1 MAKTNHD
8 GLTSLE
14 VADRVARGEIN
25 RVQRSD
31 RADYLD
37 IAARNL
43 FTLFNALVV
52 PAAVALFFLGESRG
66 AAAVSGMAV
75 TNTVLGLIQEIRAK
89 RHLDRLALL
98 AETRVHVLRDG
109 VVAEIAS
116 GDVVRG
122 DVVLLATGDP
132 VVADGELCEA
142 RYLEIDEA
150 LLTGESDPVPR
161 HAGERVQSGSF
172 AVAGEGRYIAD
183 GVGADSY
190 AQRTTLE
197 ARRYQLAL
205 SPLQQSIDGLI
216 RVLTVTAVVLCL
228 IYVILWRVR
237 EFPLTDLVQMIAATI
252 TSMVPQGLVLMTTLA
267 FVLGAVRMAARGAIV
282 QRLSAVETMA
292 AIDTLCLDKTGTLT
306 TNNLRL
312 ERLHVVA
319 ADLDDAAIRS
329 RLALFASAS
338 LDGGNKS
345 CQALRAALGEAN
357 AELLDQLPFKSQNR
371 YSAVRVR
378 RDGRV
383 STFVLGAPES
393 LQSFLGQDRVAA
405 LEAVRIELLKTGYR
419 LLLFTE
425 TDDLRPLTGTLDG
438 LSVRP
443 LAFVALSDELR
454 PDAGA
459 VLHELSLQ
467 AIDFKILSGDNP
479 DTVRATVHP
488 LAVAND
494 LAALSEGPVVTGSE
508 LASSTEP
515 AKVIAA
521 CSVFGRVTPWQK
533 VEIVTALK
541 DAGRQVA
548 MIGDGVNDVLPI
560 KTAHLGIAMG
570 EGSRAAKT
578 VSGLVLT
585 TNRFDL
591 LPALLEEGRT
601 IVRNLRR
608 AGKLFLTKNAY
619 ILILIVG
626 ALAIFDLP
634 FPLLPQQVTL
644 LNFLTIG
651 GPVLLIMLD
660 RERAAVN
667 RSNFLG
673 DVGSFAIRTGVVIG
687 VVGLGLYWQ
696 ASRRYPYD
704 TQTQRTML
712 LTLLVLLGLLTLLR
726 VLRGGAWGGQPGDR
740 SLRFFAATAGV
751 VYLCVLYIRPT
762 AWFFDLAPL
771 SIDQWQLV
779 VAWALPAWGL
789 TLASDV
795 YVKRGRARLSLRA
808 DRGPRSL

>member
-1 MAKTNHD
+1 MSKTRES
-8 GLTSLE
+8 GLTSAE
-14 VADRVARGEIN
+14 VEARVARGEVN
-25 RVQRSD
+25 RVRRSD

-43 FTLFNALVV
+43 LTLFNALVL
-52 PAAVALFFLGESRG
+52 PAAVALFFLDEYRG

-75 TNTVLGLIQEIRAK
+75 TNTVLGLVQEIRAK
-89 RHLDRLALL
+89 WHLDRLALL
-98 AETRVHVLRDG
+98 AETRVRVLRDDAE
-109 VVAEIAS
+109 VEIAS

-122 DVVLLATGDP
+122 DLVLLCGGDP
-132 VVADGELCEA
+132 VVADGELREA
-142 RYLEIDEA
+142 RFLEVDEA
-150 LLTGESDPVPR
+150 LLTGESDPVAR
-161 HAGERVQSGSF
+161 HAGERVHSGSF
-172 AVAGEGRYIAD
+172 AVAGEGRYVAD

-190 AQRTTLE
+190 AQRAALE
-197 ARRYQLAL
+197 ARRYQRTV
-205 SPLQQSIDGLI
+205 SPLQQSIDRLI

-228 IYVILWRVR
+228 VYVVLWRIR
-237 EFPLTDLVQMIAATI
+237 GFPLTDLVQMIAATI

-267 FVLGAVRMAARGAIV
+267 FVLGAVRMATRGAIV

-312 ERLHVVA
+312 DRLHVVA
-319 ADLDDAAIRS
+319 TELGDAEIRQ

-338 LDGGNKS
+338 VDRQNKS
-345 CQALRAALGEAN
+345 CQALRVALGDVE

-383 STFVLGAPES
+383 FTLVLGAPES
-393 LQSFLGQDRVAA
+393 LEAFLDAGSSAA
-405 LEAVRIELLKTGYR
+405 LEATRSELLKTGLR

-425 TDDLRPLTGTLDG
+425 TEDPRPLSDSLEGFAL
-438 LSVRP
+438 RP

-459 VLHELSLQ
+459 VLHQLSRQ
-467 AIDFKILSGDNP
+467 AVAFKILSGDNP
-479 DTVRATVHP
+479 DTVRATVRP
-488 LAVAND
+488 LAIVND
-494 LAALSEGPVVTGSE
+494 LAGLAEGPVVTGSE
-508 LASSTEP
+508 LASAKEP

-521 CSVFGRVTPWQK
+521 CSVFGRVSPWQK

-560 KTAHLGIAMG
+560 KNAHLGIAMG

-578 VSGLVLT
+578 VSSLVLT

-619 ILILIVG
+619 ILILIIG
-626 ALAIFDLP
+626 ALGVFDLP

-660 RERAAVN
+660 QGRAAAD
-667 RSNFLG
+667 RSNFLR
-673 DVGSFAIRTGVVIG
+673 DVGWFALRTGVVIG
-687 VVGLGLYWQ
+687 LTGLGLYWQ
-696 ASRRYPYD
+696 ASRLYPDD

-712 LTLLVLLGLLTLLR
+712 LTLLVLFGLLTLLR
-726 VLRGGAWGGQPGDR
+726 ALRDGMWGGQPEDR
-740 SLRFFAATAGV
+740 AVRLFAAAAGAM
-751 VYLCVLYIRPT
+751 YLCVLYIRPT
-762 AWFFDLAPL
+762 AYFFDLAPL
-771 SIDQWQLV
+771 SIDQWQLI
-779 VAWALPAWGL
+779 VAWALPGWGL

-795 YVKRGRARLSLRA
+795 YVQWKRRTS
-808 DRGPRSL
+808 S